1 MTIQNHSMLVNMTIH
16 RWTATKHD
24 RSVSN
29 EVERTHQAR
38 NAGRYNKQLIDKA
51 HLVEID
57 RLSNQLRAFHYQ
69 HTLPW
74 AEEGAR
80 LLPTKLF
87 LTYQSGIFD
96 LREKRDRAVEQFL
109 TTYPQL
115 VNDARSRLN
124 TMFDPA
130 DYPSVEKLR
139 EKFGVDVEYMPVPNA
154 NDFRVDIAHE
164 LQEGVRQQ
172 MLQSISARQE
182 KMVADCWQRVREVVS
197 RIAEQCSNPKGRI
210 HDSLME
216 NAQSLA
222 DVIDGLNITANSDI
236 AYVGEQLRALIVDPD
251 RLRTSP
257 TTRAAVAL
265 NAEQILQRIPA

>member
-1 MTIQNHSMLVNMTIH
+1 MIQNRSMLVNMTIH

-51 HLVEID
+51 HLAEID
-57 RLSNQLRAFHYQ
+57 KLGNQLRTFHYTR
-69 HTLPW
+69 TLPW
-74 AEEGAR
+74 AEEGSR

-87 LTYQSGIFD
+87 LEYQAGIVD
-96 LREKRDRAVEQFL
+96 LREKRGRAVEEFL
-109 TTYPQL
+109 RIYPNL
-115 VNDARSRLN
+115 VADARSRLN
-124 TMFDPA
+124 TMFDPG
-130 DYPSVEKLR
+130 DYPNVELLR
-139 EKFGVDVEYMPVPNA
+139 QKFGVEVEFMPVPNV
-154 NDFRVDIAHE
+154 NDFRVDIAAE
-164 LQEGVRQQ
+164 LQEGMRSQ
-172 MLQSISARQE
+172 MLESVRARQE
-182 KMVADCWQRVREVVS
+182 KMVTDCWTRVREVVS
-197 RIAEQCSNPKGRI
+197 RIAEQCGNPKGRI

-222 DVIDGLNITANSDI
+222 DVIDGLNVTDDKQI
-236 AYVGEQLRALIVDPD
+236 ADVGEQLRALIVDPD

-257 TTRAAVAL
+257 VTRSAVAL